1 MDPVIGF
8 LAAAIRI
15 GTPLA
20 WAALG
25 EVVAER
31 AGVINLSVEGAM
43 LAGALGG
50 ALGAATTGD
59 PWLGVAIGAV
69 AGAAIS
75 ALFALVAIWGRTD
88 QIIAGTAITLA
99 AVGLTGLGYR
109 QAVAGSATGLDVR
122 TLEPVAIPG
131 LSSIPILGPAL
142 FNQPVLTYLVLV
154 ATPLAWW
161 LLFRTT
167 WGLRLRAG
175 GESAEAARAAGVDVR
190 WTQTVAVVVGGL
202 LAGVAGATLVLA
214 QVGSFA
220 ERMTAGRGF
229 IAIAI
234 VVLGRW
240 HPMGVLVAALG
251 FGAATALQFVFQALG
266 LDVPYQFFLMLPY
279 LLALL
284 ALTGIV
290 GRVRSPAGLG
300 RSLASAD
307 GD

>member
-131 LSSIPILGPAL
+131 LSSIPVLGPAL

-154 ATPLAWW
+154 AAPLAWW

-229 IAIAI
+229 IVIAI

-300 RSLASAD
+300 RSLAGAD

>member
-122 TLEPVAIPG
+122 TLEPVAVPG

-154 ATPLAWW
+154 AAPLAWW

-300 RSLASAD
+300 RSLAGAD

>member
-154 ATPLAWW
+154 AAPLAWW

-300 RSLASAD
+300 RSLAGAD

>member
-1 MDPVIGF
+1 
-8 LAAAIRI
+8 
-15 GTPLA
+15 
-20 WAALG
+20 
-25 EVVAER
+25 
-31 AGVINLSVEGAM
+31 
-43 LAGALGG
+43 
-50 ALGAATTGD
+50 
-59 PWLGVAIGAV
+59 
-69 AGAAIS
+69 
-75 ALFALVAIWGRTD
+75 LFALVAIWGRTD

-131 LSSIPILGPAL
+131 LSSIPVLGPAL

-154 ATPLAWW
+154 AAPLAWW

-290 GRVRSPAGLG
+290 GRVRAPAGLG
-300 RSLASAD
+300 RSLAGAD

>member
-131 LSSIPILGPAL
+131 LSSIPVLGPAL

-154 ATPLAWW
+154 AAPLAWW

-300 RSLASAD
+300 RSLAGAD